1 MVMLEAI
8 ADRNAAE
15 CLVKVGA
22 THESV
27 ANIYRNF
34 FPSTRGT
41 SARSVGRYCKYRN
54 ITLLQDEK
62 LEDIVRYFV
71 INYGHT

>member
-1 MVMLEAI
+1 MSLL
-8 ADRNAAE
+8 
-15 CLVKVGA
+15 LVFTG
-22 THESV
+22 
-27 ANIYRNF
+27 IF

-62 LEDIVRYFV
+62 LEDIVRYFI